1 MPLIVGSGLVFLL
14 CLAVVASVFAT
25 LDRKGAL
32 MSEAGL
38 GTLSFLL
45 LVGLVLYVAGGGGI

>member
-1 MPLIVGSGLVFLL
+1 MPLIVGTGLILVLL
-14 CLAVVASVFAT
+14 LAVVASVFIA

-32 MSEAGL
+32 MSQSGL

-45 LVGLVLYVAGGGGI
+45 LIGLVLYVAGGGGI